1 MKRAEARREDTW
13 ALEDLYE
20 TEALFLEEEEQLKKE
35 IRDFRKYQGRLTE
48 GAGILLE
55 ALEAY
60 GRMNLRFERVYVYAN
75 QSMHQDMGNS
85 HYQEMALETQNLMN
99 GLNQAVSFLEP
110 EILRISPPVLDGYY
124 REEAGLK
131 KYRRFLDEI
140 LRRKPHTLSAEQEA
154 LLARVGELGQAPSNI
169 FAMFH
174 NADIT
179 FSPIQDEKGK
189 EAELTQGSYI
199 RFMESKS
206 RRVRKDAFTSLYQG
220 YANFQ
225 NTLAA
230 VYEANTR
237 QAAFFARERS
247 YGSALE
253 AALDDGNIPVSVYE
267 NLIEAV
273 NSHLDL
279 LHRYMEIRKKRMGLE
294 ELHMYDLYT
303 PMVPSPDRVISFE
316 QAKKMVKEGL
326 APLGED
332 YQALLQEGYDNRWI
346 DVYEN
351 EGKRTGAYSWGAYGA
366 HPYVLLNYQ
375 GNLNSVFTLAHEMG
389 HALHSYY
396 SDQAQDYLYAG
407 YRIFVAEVASTC
419 NEALL
424 IHHLL
429 EKASGEEERLYLVN
443 YFLEQFRTTLYRQTM
458 FAEFEKV
465 THQRAAEGQP
475 LTADVLCEIYADLN
489 RKYFGAGVVMDQ
501 QIRYE
506 WERIPHFYTPFY
518 VYQYATGFSAAIA
531 ISSKILRGEPGMV
544 EKYKKF
550 LSGGSS
556 MDPID
561 LLKICGVDMT
571 TPQPVEEALQ
581 VFAKYL
587 EEMKMK

>member
-1 MKRAEARREDTW
+1 MKRAEARWEDTW

-20 TEALFLEEEEQLKKE
+20 TEARFLEEEEQLKKE
-35 IRDFRKYQGRLTE
+35 IRDFAKYQGRLTE
-48 GAGILLE
+48 GAGILFE

-110 EILRISPPVLDGYY
+110 EILRISQPVLDGYY
-124 REEAGLK
+124 REEAGLE

-140 LRRKPHTLSAEQEA
+140 LRRKPHTLSAEMEA
-154 LLARVGELGQAPSNI
+154 LMARVGELGQAPSNI

-179 FSPIQDEKGK
+179 FSAIQDENGK
-189 EAELTQGSYI
+189 EAKLTQGSYI
-199 RFMESKS
+199 RFLESKS
-206 RRVRKDAFTSLYQG
+206 RRVRRDAFTSLYQG

-273 NSHLDL
+273 NRHLNL

-303 PMVPSPDRVISFE
+303 PMVPSPDKVISFE
-316 QAKKMVKEGL
+316 QAKKMVREGL

-332 YQALLQEGYDNRWI
+332 YQALLQEGYDSRWI

-351 EGKRTGAYSWGAYGA
+351 EGKRTGAYSWGAYGT

-396 SDQAQDYLYAG
+396 SDYTQDYLYAG

-429 EKASGEEERLYLVN
+429 ENASSEGERLYLVN

-458 FAEFEKV
+458 FAEFEKI

-544 EKYKKF
+544 EKYKRF
-550 LSGGSS
+550 LSGGSYYGP
-556 MDPID
+556 D
-561 LLKICGVDMT
+561 
-571 TPQPVEEALQ
+571 
-581 VFAKYL
+581 
-587 EEMKMK
+587 

>member
-1 MKRAEARREDTW
+1 MKRAEARWEDTW

-20 TEALFLEEEEQLKKE
+20 TEARFLEEEEQLKKE
-35 IRDFRKYQGRLTE
+35 IRDFAKYQGRLTE
-48 GAGILLE
+48 GAGILFE

-110 EILRISPPVLDGYY
+110 EILRISQPVLDGYY
-124 REEAGLK
+124 REEAGLE

-140 LRRKPHTLSAEQEA
+140 LRRKPHTLSAEMEA
-154 LLARVGELGQAPSNI
+154 LMARVGELGQAPSNI

-179 FSPIQDEKGK
+179 FSAIQDENGK
-189 EAELTQGSYI
+189 EAKLTQGSYI
-199 RFMESKS
+199 RFLESKS
-206 RRVRKDAFTSLYQG
+206 RRVRRDAFTSLYQG

-273 NSHLDL
+273 NRHLNL

-303 PMVPSPDRVISFE
+303 PMVPSPDKVISFE
-316 QAKKMVKEGL
+316 QAKKMVREGL

-332 YQALLQEGYDNRWI
+332 YQALLQEGYDSRWI

-351 EGKRTGAYSWGAYGA
+351 EGKRTGAYSWGAYGT

-396 SDQAQDYLYAG
+396 SDYTQDYLYAG

-429 EKASGEEERLYLVN
+429 ENASSEEERLYLVN

-458 FAEFEKV
+458 FAEFEKI

-544 EKYKKF
+544 EKYKRF

-587 EEMKMK
+587 EEMK

>member
-1 MKRAEARREDTW
+1 MKRAEARWEDTW

-20 TEALFLEEEEQLKKE
+20 TEAGFLEEEEQLKKE
-35 IRDFRKYQGRLTE
+35 IRDFTKYQGRLTE
-48 GAGILLE
+48 GAGILFE

-60 GRMNLRFERVYVYAN
+60 GRMNLLFERVYVYAN

-110 EILRISPPVLDGYY
+110 EILRISQPVLDGYY
-124 REEAGLK
+124 REEAGLE

-140 LRRKPHTLSAEQEA
+140 LRRKPHTLSAEMEA
-154 LLARVGELGQAPSNI
+154 LMARVGELGQAPSNI

-179 FSPIQDEKGK
+179 FSTIQDENGK
-189 EAELTQGSYI
+189 EAKLTQGSYI
-199 RFMESKS
+199 RFLESKS
-206 RRVRKDAFTSLYQG
+206 RRVRRDAFTSLYQG

-273 NSHLDL
+273 NRHLDL

-303 PMVPSPDRVISFE
+303 PMVPSPDKVISFE
-316 QAKKMVKEGL
+316 QAKKMVREGL

-332 YQALLQEGYDNRWI
+332 YQALLQEGYDSRWI

-351 EGKRTGAYSWGAYGA
+351 EGKRTGAYSWGAYGT

-396 SDQAQDYLYAG
+396 SDHTQDYLYAG

-429 EKASGEEERLYLVN
+429 ENASSEEERLYLVN

-458 FAEFEKV
+458 FAEFEKI

-544 EKYKKF
+544 EKYKRF

-587 EEMKMK
+587 EEMK

>member
-1 MKRAEARREDTW
+1 MKRAEARWEDTW

-20 TEALFLEEEEQLKKE
+20 TEARFLEEEEQLKKE
-35 IRDFRKYQGRLTE
+35 IRDFIKYQGRLTE
-48 GAGILLE
+48 GAGILFE

-110 EILRISPPVLDGYY
+110 EILRISQPVLDGYY
-124 REEAGLK
+124 REEAGLE

-140 LRRKPHTLSAEQEA
+140 LRRKPHTLSAEMEA
-154 LLARVGELGQAPSNI
+154 LMARVGELGQAPSNI

-179 FSPIQDEKGK
+179 FSTIQDENGK
-189 EAELTQGSYI
+189 EAKLTQGSYI
-199 RFMESKS
+199 RFLESKS
-206 RRVRKDAFTSLYQG
+206 RRVRRDAFTSLYQG

-273 NSHLDL
+273 NRHLDL

-303 PMVPSPDRVISFE
+303 PMVPSPDKVISFE
-316 QAKKMVKEGL
+316 QAKRMVREGL

-332 YQALLQEGYDNRWI
+332 YQALLQEGYDSRWI

-351 EGKRTGAYSWGAYGA
+351 EGKRTGAYSWGAYGT

-396 SDQAQDYLYAG
+396 SDHTQEYLYAG

-429 EKASGEEERLYLVN
+429 ENASSEEERLYLVN

-458 FAEFEKV
+458 FAEFEKI

-544 EKYKKF
+544 EKYKRF

-587 EEMKMK
+587 EEMK

>member
-1 MKRAEARREDTW
+1 MKRAEARWEDTW

-20 TEALFLEEEEQLKKE
+20 TEARFLEEEEQLKKE
-35 IRDFRKYQGRLTE
+35 IRDFIKYQGRLTE
-48 GAGILLE
+48 GAGILFE

-110 EILRISPPVLDGYY
+110 EILRISQPVLDGYY
-124 REEAGLK
+124 REEAGLE

-140 LRRKPHTLSAEQEA
+140 LRRKPHTLSAEMEA
-154 LLARVGELGQAPSNI
+154 LMARVGELGQAPSNI

-179 FSPIQDEKGK
+179 FSTIQDENGK
-189 EAELTQGSYI
+189 EAKLTQGSYI
-199 RFMESKS
+199 RFLESKS
-206 RRVRKDAFTSLYQG
+206 RRVRRDAFTSLYQG

-273 NSHLDL
+273 NRHLDL

-303 PMVPSPDRVISFE
+303 PMVPSPDKVISFE
-316 QAKKMVKEGL
+316 QAKRMVREGL

-332 YQALLQEGYDNRWI
+332 YQALLQEGYDSRWI

-351 EGKRTGAYSWGAYGA
+351 EGKRTGAYSWGAYGT

-396 SDQAQDYLYAG
+396 SDHTQEYLYAG

-429 EKASGEEERLYLVN
+429 ENASSEEERLYLVN

-458 FAEFEKV
+458 FAEFEKI

-587 EEMKMK
+587 EEMK

>member
-1 MKRAEARREDTW
+1 MKRAEARWEDTW

-20 TEALFLEEEEQLKKE
+20 TEARFLEEEEQLKKE
-35 IRDFRKYQGRLTE
+35 IRDFAKYQGRLTE
-48 GAGILLE
+48 GAGILFE

-110 EILRISPPVLDGYY
+110 EILRISQPVLDGYY
-124 REEAGLK
+124 REEAGLE

-140 LRRKPHTLSAEQEA
+140 LRRKPHTLSAEMEA
-154 LLARVGELGQAPSNI
+154 LMARVGELGQAPSNI

-179 FSPIQDEKGK
+179 FSAIQDENGK
-189 EAELTQGSYI
+189 EAKLTQGSYI
-199 RFMESKS
+199 RFLESKS
-206 RRVRKDAFTSLYQG
+206 RRVRRDAFTSLYQG

-273 NSHLDL
+273 NRHLNL

-303 PMVPSPDRVISFE
+303 PMVPSPDKVISFE
-316 QAKKMVKEGL
+316 QAKKMVREGL

-332 YQALLQEGYDNRWI
+332 YQALLQEGYDSRWI

-351 EGKRTGAYSWGAYGA
+351 EGKRTGAYSWGAYGT

-396 SDQAQDYLYAG
+396 SDYTQDYLYAG

-429 EKASGEEERLYLVN
+429 ENASSEGERLYLVN

-458 FAEFEKV
+458 FAEFEKI

-544 EKYKKF
+544 EKYKRF

-587 EEMKMK
+587 EEMK

>member
-20 TEALFLEEEEQLKKE
+20 TEALFLEEEEQLKKD

-124 REEAGLK
+124 REEAGLE

-396 SDQAQDYLYAG
+396 SDHAQDYLYAG

-587 EEMKMK
+587 EEMK

>member
-1 MKRAEARREDTW
+1 MKRAEARWEDTW

-20 TEALFLEEEEQLKKE
+20 TEARFLEEEEQLKKE
-35 IRDFRKYQGRLTE
+35 IRDFIKYQGRLTE
-48 GAGILLE
+48 GAGILFE

-110 EILRISPPVLDGYY
+110 EILRISQPVLDGYY
-124 REEAGLK
+124 REEAGLE

-140 LRRKPHTLSAEQEA
+140 LRRKPHTLSAEMEA
-154 LLARVGELGQAPSNI
+154 LMARVGELGQAPSNI

-179 FSPIQDEKGK
+179 FSTIQDENGK
-189 EAELTQGSYI
+189 EAKLTQGSYI
-199 RFMESKS
+199 RFLESKS
-206 RRVRKDAFTSLYQG
+206 RRVRRDAFTSLYQG

-273 NSHLDL
+273 NRHLDL

-303 PMVPSPDRVISFE
+303 PMVPSPDKVISFE
-316 QAKKMVKEGL
+316 QAKRMVREGL

-332 YQALLQEGYDNRWI
+332 YQALLQEGYDSRWI

-351 EGKRTGAYSWGAYGA
+351 EGKRTGAYSWGAYGT
-366 HPYVLLNYQ
+366 HPL
-375 GNLNSVFTLAHEMG
+375 S
-389 HALHSYY
+389 
-396 SDQAQDYLYAG
+396 
-407 YRIFVAEVASTC
+407 
-419 NEALL
+419 L
-424 IHHLL
+424 IH
-429 EKASGEEERLYLVN
+429 
-443 YFLEQFRTTLYRQTM
+443 
-458 FAEFEKV
+458 
-465 THQRAAEGQP
+465 
-475 LTADVLCEIYADLN
+475 I
-489 RKYFGAGVVMDQ
+489 
-501 QIRYE
+501 
-506 WERIPHFYTPFY
+506 
-518 VYQYATGFSAAIA
+518 
-531 ISSKILRGEPGMV
+531 
-544 EKYKKF
+544 
-550 LSGGSS
+550 
-556 MDPID
+556 
-561 LLKICGVDMT
+561 
-571 TPQPVEEALQ
+571 
-581 VFAKYL
+581 
-587 EEMKMK
+587 

>member
-1 MKRAEARREDTW
+1 MKRAEARWEDTW

-20 TEALFLEEEEQLKKE
+20 TEARFLEEEGQLKKE
-35 IRDFRKYQGRLTE
+35 IRDFTKYQGRLTE
-48 GAGILLE
+48 GAGILFE

-110 EILRISPPVLDGYY
+110 EILRISQPVLDGYY
-124 REEAGLK
+124 REEAGLE

-140 LRRKPHTLSAEQEA
+140 LRRKPHTLSAEMEA
-154 LLARVGELGQAPSNI
+154 LMARVGELGQAPSNI

-179 FSPIQDEKGK
+179 FSTIQDENGK
-189 EAELTQGSYI
+189 EAKLTQGSYI
-199 RFMESKS
+199 RFLESKS
-206 RRVRKDAFTSLYQG
+206 RRVRRDAFTSLYQG

-273 NSHLDL
+273 NRHLDL

-303 PMVPSPDRVISFE
+303 PMVPSPDKVISFE
-316 QAKKMVKEGL
+316 QAKKMVREGL

-332 YQALLQEGYDNRWI
+332 YQALLQEGYDSRWI

-351 EGKRTGAYSWGAYGA
+351 EGKRTGAYSWGAYGT

-396 SDQAQDYLYAG
+396 SDHTQDYLYAG

-429 EKASGEEERLYLVN
+429 ENASSEEERLYLVN

-458 FAEFEKV
+458 FAEFEKI

-544 EKYKKF
+544 EKYKRF

-587 EEMKMK
+587 EEMK

>member
-1 MKRAEARREDTW
+1 MKRAEARWEDTW

-20 TEALFLEEEEQLKKE
+20 TEARFLEEEEQLKKE
-35 IRDFRKYQGRLTE
+35 IRDFAKYQGRLTE
-48 GAGILLE
+48 GAGILFE

-110 EILRISPPVLDGYY
+110 EILRISQPVLDGYY
-124 REEAGLK
+124 REEAGLE

-140 LRRKPHTLSAEQEA
+140 LRRKPHTLSAEMEA
-154 LLARVGELGQAPSNI
+154 LMARVGELGQAPSNI

-179 FSPIQDEKGK
+179 FSAIQDENGK
-189 EAELTQGSYI
+189 EAKLTQGSYI
-199 RFMESKS
+199 RFLESKS
-206 RRVRKDAFTSLYQG
+206 RRVRRDAFTSLYQG

-273 NSHLDL
+273 NRHLNL

-303 PMVPSPDRVISFE
+303 PMVPSPDKVISFE
-316 QAKKMVKEGL
+316 QAKKMVREGL

-332 YQALLQEGYDNRWI
+332 YQALLQEGYDRRWI

-351 EGKRTGAYSWGAYGA
+351 EGKRTGAYSWGAYGT

-396 SDQAQDYLYAG
+396 SDHTQDYLYAG

-429 EKASGEEERLYLVN
+429 EDASSEGERLYLVN

-458 FAEFEKV
+458 FAEFEKI

-544 EKYKKF
+544 EKYKRF

-587 EEMKMK
+587 EEMK